1 MFMVDTRYFRYF
13 DWLSFALTL
22 ILLSL
27 GLLFVFS
34 ATYTEQVPFSLFFK
48 KQLFGAL
55 SGLVIYFFFCSKD
68 LRILSRWGYFGYFFV
83 LLALIYTSL
92 MGLMVLGGKRWISL
106 YFFKFQPS
114 ELPKLFF
121 PSFVAYYFN
130 EQNYPLN
137 PSSIRPKFKEFL
149 FPLGIVGISSLLT
162 LKQPDLGTTL
172 IILFVA
178 LILFWILGL
187 DKKIFFA
194 AGAVLLLG
202 APFLWTM
209 LKPYQ
214 QQRILVLMGQGDA
227 RNERYQIEQAKIAIG
242 SGGLYGKGF
251 LQGTQ
256 NKFSFIPEDHS
267 DFIFAVI
274 CEEWGFWGAL
284 LIICLFTL
292 LFTRI
297 ITVTLQLPSLLEQTI
312 SIGLS
317 MHIMLSVI
325 INIGMVIGILP
336 IVGIPLP
343 LLSYGLTNLWV
354 TMASLGMLNNI
365 AIRRFYY

>member
-1 MFMVDTRYFRYF
+1 MLQIDSRYFRYF
-13 DWLSFALTL
+13 DWLSFGLMLT
-22 ILLSL
+22 LLSL

-34 ATYTEQVPFSLFFK
+34 ATYSEAIPFSLFFK

-55 SGLVIYFFFCSKD
+55 FGLGIYFFFCIKD
-68 LRILSRWGYFGYFFV
+68 LRILSRWGYIGYFFI
-83 LLALIYTSL
+83 LAALVYTSL
-92 MGLMVLGGKRWISL
+92 VGLIALGGKRWISL
-106 YFFKFQPS
+106 YFFRFQPS

-121 PSFVAYYFN
+121 PCFVAYYFN
-130 EQNYPLN
+130 EQNFPLN
-137 PSSIRPKFKEFL
+137 ASSIKPKFKDFG
-149 FPLGIVGISSLLT
+149 FPLAVLGISSLLI

-172 IILFVA
+172 ILLNVA

-187 DKKIFFA
+187 DKRIFLA
-194 AGAVLLLG
+194 AGACLILG

-214 QQRILVLMGQGDA
+214 QRRVLVLLGQGDA

-242 SGGLYGKGF
+242 SGGLTGKGF

-256 NKFSFIPEDHS
+256 NKFSFVPEDHS

-274 CEEWGFWGAL
+274 CEELGFLGAL
-284 LIICLFTL
+284 LIILLFTL

-297 ITVTLQLPSLLEQTI
+297 IYITLQLPSLLEQTI
-312 SIGLS
+312 SIGLI
-317 MHIMLSVI
+317 MHIMLSAT